1 MQKGRRIRLVQI
13 PRGERDPAVAAASII
28 ARDVFVH
35 KMEELS
41 EKYGVVFPKGCN
53 ERVREVARQIVA
65 KHGEDELGKVAKLH
79 FKTTQ
84 ELRGR

>member
-1 MQKGRRIRLVQI
+1 
-13 PRGERDPAVAAASII
+13 
-28 ARDVFVH
+28 
-35 KMEELS
+35 
-41 EKYGVVFPKGCN
+41 
-53 ERVREVARQIVA
+53 VREVARQIVA